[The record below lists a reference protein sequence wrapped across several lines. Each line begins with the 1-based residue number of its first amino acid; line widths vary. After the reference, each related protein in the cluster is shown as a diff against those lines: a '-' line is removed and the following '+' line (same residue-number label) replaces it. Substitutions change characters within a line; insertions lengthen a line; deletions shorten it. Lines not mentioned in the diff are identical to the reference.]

1 MKYKFIDIGCAYFA
15 TSVDDY
21 GLDVN
26 GILVE
31 PIKYYAD
38 LLPKSSTVF
47 VENSAIANHTGTAI
61 FNAVVEH
68 NINEYYP
75 RSRMIEEYETHN
87 QQSQFKYWYEG
98 GQSSFVD
105 GHNKNA
111 EKITVNTLS
120 LKDLFAKYDVHE
132 VDVITMDTEGYDLN
146 LLRQL
151 FHLMNDGVIQVN
163 EKIVVEYY
171 EPLYSVKEMREFNAL
186 LKNICEKFNFDH
198 ELLQEYWNTDM
209 ILTKRVLK

>member
-1 MKYKFIDIGCAYFA
+1 MKYKFVDIGCSYFA
-15 TSVDDY
+15 TSVDEY
-21 GLDVN
+21 GLDVS

-47 VENSAIANHTGTAI
+47 VENSAIASHTGTAS

-75 RSRMIEEYETHN
+75 RARMIEEFETLN
-87 QQSQFKYWYEG
+87 EQSQFKHWYEG
-98 GQSSFVD
+98 GQSSFID

-120 LKDLFAKYDVHE
+120 LRDLFTKYNVHE
-132 VDVITMDTEGYDLN
+132 IDVITMDTEGYDLN
-146 LLRQL
+146 LLKQL
-151 FHLMNDGVIQVN
+151 FLLMKDGIIRVN

-171 EPLYSVKEMREFNAL
+171 ESFYSVKEIREFNAL
-186 LKNICEKFNFDH
+186 LKNICEKYNF
-198 ELLQEYWNTDM
+198 EQKFVQEWWNTD
-209 ILTKRVLK
+209 IVLTKRA